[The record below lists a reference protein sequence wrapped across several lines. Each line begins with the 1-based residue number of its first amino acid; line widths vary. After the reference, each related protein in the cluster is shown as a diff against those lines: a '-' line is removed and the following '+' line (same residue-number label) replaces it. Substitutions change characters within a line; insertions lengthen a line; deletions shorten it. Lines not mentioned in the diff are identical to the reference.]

1 MNFIIIPL
9 TILTLSISISSRII
23 ELFGFDF
30 KGFQT
35 WRFTAS
41 NSFTFISLSFL
52 RVSSSS
58 PSGYSEELEV
68 STSTSSLSCFDP
80 LLEDEEILMI
90 SSSSSSSCSSLSS
103 SLLLISSSASASRR
117 SDN

>member
-9 TILTLSISISSRII
+9 SILTLSISISSRII

-68 STSTSSLSCFDP
+68 PTSTSSLSCFDP

-90 SSSSSSSCSSLSS
+90 SSSSSCSSLSS